1 MTNLYVPII
10 DESPSYDSYGKLYN
24 VTCKKQSLLYKDKGS
39 SFNGF
44 NDERVAIFNNCLK
57 NSFYPNTFSFKILEN
72 DNNQAPFIN
81 FSEKVSSISLGIF
94 CTAYKIINNRS
105 FKKKY
110 FSITVTG
117 KYNVLDGKVIL
128 ASVKDIDKKYEIVK
142 QYAKKYPD
150 ENHLFLYISSE
161 EIIPNGIQDNNI
173 FVIRYDS
180 NFPIEC
186 IFAEIYDSIDN
197 EDTSLRNDTNEFIET
212 QSFIKLKKDF
222 VTDSSCNGYII
233 KGESNTGKS
242 IVAKSLCRYLI
253 DTNVIEDYVLF
264 YVGDNSRFRDILRK
278 EKELRILNEPD
289 GEKKSLA
296 CDDNLFISPSYVK
309 DYNKQFFNKVD
320 ELIEQ
325 HTKFAI
331 LIDNIE
337 LDFIDEILDFF
348 KYNYPNIN
356 YKYKIIITSWYNC
369 KLDNLVDSLR
379 IKTVNIS
386 DEPLNYNEIK
396 ALTENVIK
404 NTNLID
410 VYQTVSGKIKK
421 QFISVIFKLCK
432 LYPGYIPILLSS
444 LKNIS
449 IEQLI
454 ELYST
459 KKNLDNLRFRETILS
474 STFSQIGFLSR
485 LVLFAYIQ
493 MKDYNQPV
501 NTNEI
506 KKTINNTFFI
516 HKELLGIDDIQNSI
530 TELVQYS
537 FFEEKECNTYLI
549 KAPILNYCLFS
560 QNITKEMKY
569 ARHILLSPKTIVEYA
584 IENDR
589 FEDFS
594 MYIDEITRKED
605 LIDIEFK
612 LCNSSSSIKFFE
624 RLGVK
629 NIDWNYMVEG
639 LSPLH
644 ICSKNSDNP
653 QILQFLIASG
663 AHWYLRSQDGFHYQ
677 IIHYAAMNE
686 KSSSILKYILD
697 NHYYSDIDSECEIGK
712 SPLQLACKFS
722 AVTDNIKLLL
732 DYGADKEKNRFALT
746 LLQCA
751 ARNNNINVLRFILD
765 NHLYSKIDEKDCW
778 GKTPLQFA
786 CQYGDIEHIQLI
798 LQAGADKNVVDDNG
812 YSILNYA
819 AMNSNNS
826 NVLKFVVEKLYSD
839 SINKQN
845 RFGETA
851 LSLACNCSTNIEKV
865 KLLIEKYNANINVS
879 GYYNSPNLL
888 PEAALNKNI
897 NILKYLLLH
906 HYYNEIDEMDDSGY
920 TALHLICRY
929 KSINTDTKERIN
941 LLLQYGAK
949 LTTVAKNGN
958 TILHS
963 CAEKGKYDILEYV
976 LNEKLIKIINK
987 ENNENK
993 TALQLAI
1000 EHKKD
1005 DICRLL
1011 LKNGAKK
1018 MSILQRLKVL
1028 FRLSIKGTL
1037 IKFANGVIPKS

>member
-72 DNNQAPFIN
+72 DNKQAPFIN

-94 CTAYKIINNRS
+94 CAAYKIINNRS

-161 EIIPNGIQDNNI
+161 EVIPDGIQDNNI

-186 IFAEIYDSIDN
+186 IFAEIYNSIDN
-197 EDTSLRNDTNEFIET
+197 EDNILRNDINEFIET

-222 VTDSSCNGYII
+222 VTDNFCNGYII
-233 KGESNTGKS
+233 KGESNTGKT
-242 IVAKSLCRYLI
+242 IAAKALCRYLI
-253 DTNVIEDYVLF
+253 DTEIIKDYVMF
-264 YVGDNSRFRDILRK
+264 YVGDNSKFRDILKK
-278 EKELRILNEPD
+278 EKELRILNERD
-289 GEKKSLA
+289 REKKSLA
-296 CDDNLFISPSYVK
+296 YDDNLVISPSYVK
-309 DYNKQFFNKVD
+309 DYNKKVFNKVD
-320 ELIEQ
+320 ELLAQ

-331 LIDNIE
+331 VIDNIE
-337 LDFIDEILDFF
+337 LNFIEEILDFF
-348 KYNYPNIN
+348 KYNYPNIDH
-356 YKYKIIITSWYNC
+356 KYKIIISSWYNC
-369 KLDNLVDSLR
+369 KVDNLVDSLR
-379 IKTVNIS
+379 IKTMNIS
-386 DEPLNYNEIK
+386 DVPLKYNEIK
-396 ALTENVIK
+396 ALTENVIRNK
-404 NTNLID
+404 KFID
-410 VYQTVSGKIKK
+410 VYQTVNEEIKK
-421 QFISVIFKLCK
+421 QFISVIFNLCK
-432 LYPGYIPILLSS
+432 SYPGYIPILLSS
-444 LKNIS
+444 LKNKS

-459 KKNLDNLRFRETILS
+459 KNLDNLRFRERILS
-474 STFSQIGFLSR
+474 TSFSQIGFLSK
-485 LVLFAYIQ
+485 LVLFEYIQ
-493 MKDYNQPV
+493 IKDYNQPV
-501 NTNEI
+501 NINEI
-506 KKTINNTFFI
+506 KNTINNSFFI
-516 HKELLGIDDIQNSI
+516 HKELLGTDDILNSI
-530 TELVQYS
+530 TDLVQYS

-549 KAPILNYCLFS
+549 KAPILNYCIFS

-569 ARHILLSPKTIVEYA
+569 ARNILLSPKKIVEYA

-594 MYIDEITRKED
+594 MHIDEITRRED

-612 LCNSSSSIKFFE
+612 LCNSSSNIQFFE
-624 RLGVK
+624 LLGLK

-639 LSPLH
+639 LTPLH
-644 ICSKNSDNP
+644 ICSRNSDNP

-663 AHWYLRSQDGFHYQ
+663 AHWYLRSQDGSHYQ

-686 KSSSILKYILD
+686 NSSILKYILE
-697 NHYYSDIDSECEIGK
+697 NHYYSDIDSEFESGD

-722 AVTDNIKLLL
+722 AVTENIQLLL
-732 DYGADKEKNRFALT
+732 DYGADKEKNRFAIT

-778 GKTPLQFA
+778 EKTPLQFA
-786 CQYGDIEHIQLI
+786 CQYGDIEHIQSI
-798 LQAGADKNVVDDNG
+798 LQAGADKNVVDNNG
-812 YSILNYA
+812 YSILHYA

-845 RFGETA
+845 GFGETA
-851 LSLACNCSTNIEKV
+851 LSLACNFSTNIENV
-865 KLLIEKYNANINVS
+865 KLLIEKYDANINVS

-929 KSINTDTKERIN
+929 KSIDTDTKERIN

-949 LTTVAKNGN
+949 LTTVAENGN

-963 CAEKGKYDILEYV
+963 CAKKGKYDILEYV
-976 LNEKLIKIINK
+976 LNDKLIKIIDK

>member
-1 MTNLYVPII
+1 MANLYVPII
-10 DESPSYDSYGKLYN
+10 DESLSNDSCGKLYN
-24 VTCKKQSLLYKDKGS
+24 VTCKIQNPLYKDKGS

-44 NDERVAIFNNCLK
+44 NDEHVAIFNNCLK
-57 NSFYPNTFSFKILEN
+57 NFFYPNTFSFKILEN
-72 DNNQAPFIN
+72 DNKNEVFIK
-81 FSEKVSSISLGIF
+81 FSERISSISLGIF
-94 CTAYKIINNRS
+94 CAAYRITNNRV
-105 FKKKY
+105 FKRKY
-110 FSITVTG
+110 DSITITG
-117 KYNVLDGKVIL
+117 KYNVLDKKVIL
-128 ASVKDIDKKYEIVK
+128 SDVKDIDKKYEIVK
-142 QYAKKYPD
+142 QYAKKHSQ
-150 ENHLFLYISSE
+150 EKHLFLYISSE
-161 EIIPNGIQDNNI
+161 EFIPDGIQDNNI

-186 IFAEIYDSIDN
+186 VFAEIFDNIDN
-197 EDTSLRNDTNEFIET
+197 EDNNLRNDINGFIET

-222 VTDSSCNGYII
+222 ITDSSCNGYII

-242 IVAKSLCRYLI
+242 IATKALCQYLI
-253 DTNVIEDYVLF
+253 DTDVIKDYVWF
-264 YVGDNSRFRDILRK
+264 YVGDNSKFRDILRK
-278 EKELRILNEPD
+278 EKELRILNDQER
-289 GEKKSLA
+289 EKKSLTY
-296 CDDNLFISPSYVK
+296 DESLFISPSYVK
-309 DYNKQFFNKVD
+309 DFNKKGFDKVD
-320 ELIEQ
+320 GLLEQ
-325 HTKFAI
+325 QTKFAI
-331 LIDNIE
+331 VIDNIE

-348 KYNYPNIN
+348 NYNYPNIEHT
-356 YKYKIIITSWYNC
+356 YKIIISSWYNC
-369 KLDNLVDSLR
+369 KLANLVDSLK
-379 IKTVNIS
+379 IKTMNIS
-386 DEPLNYNEIK
+386 DVPLNYNEIK
-396 ALTENVIK
+396 VLVESVIK
-404 NTNLID
+404 NKNFID
-410 VYQTVSGKIKK
+410 VYQTVSEEIRN
-421 QFISVIFKLCK
+421 QFISVIFNLCK
-432 LYPGYIPILLSS
+432 SYPGYIPIFLSS
-444 LKNIS
+444 LKNKT

-459 KKNLDNLRFRETILS
+459 ENLDNLRFRETILS
-474 STFSQIGFLSR
+474 TSFSQIGFLSR

-501 NTNEI
+501 NTNEV
-506 KKTINNTFFI
+506 KKAINNSFFI

-549 KAPILNYCLFS
+549 KAPILNYCIFS
-560 QNITKEMKY
+560 QNITNEMKY

-589 FEDFS
+589 FKDFS
-594 MYIDEITRKED
+594 IHIDEITRKED

-612 LCNSSSSIKFFE
+612 LCNSSSNIKFFE
-624 RLGVK
+624 RLGLK
-629 NIDWNYMVEG
+629 NMDWNYMVKG
-639 LSPLH
+639 LTPLH
-644 ICSKNSDNP
+644 IFSRKSDNP

-663 AHWYLRSQDGFHYQ
+663 AHWYLRSLDGSHYQ

-686 KSSSILKYILD
+686 NSSILKYILE
-697 NHYYSDIDSECEIGK
+697 NHYYSDIDSEFESGD

-722 AVTDNIKLLL
+722 AVTENIQLLL
-732 DYGADKEKNRFALT
+732 DYGADKEKNRVSIT
-746 LLQCA
+746 PLQCA
-751 ARNNNINVLRFILD
+751 AKNLNCNILIYVLD
-765 NHLYSKIDEKDCW
+765 NHLYNEIDEKDCF
-778 GKTPLQFA
+778 GETALQYA
-786 CQYGDIEHIQLI
+786 CEHGDIEHIQLL
-798 LQAGADKNVVDDNG
+798 LQAGADKNVVDKLG
-812 YSILNYA
+812 YSILHYA
-819 AMNSNNS
+819 AMNSKNS

-845 RFGETA
+845 IFGETA
-851 LSLACNCSTNIEKV
+851 LSLACSSSTNIENIRFLV
-865 KLLIEKYNANINVS
+865 EKLGAKINIS

-920 TALHLICRY
+920 TALHLVCRY
-929 KSINTDTKERIN
+929 KTIDTDAKDRID

-949 LTTVAKNGN
+949 LTTVDENGD

-963 CAEKGKYDILEYV
+963 CAEKGKYDIIEYV
-976 LNEKLIKIINK
+976 LNDELIKIIDK
-987 ENNENK
+987 ENNEDK

-1018 MSILQRLKVL
+1018 MTILQRLKIL